1 MNSTD
6 ELVVRLAVE
15 KRMLD
20 SATLAAVRERLAAAP
35 GVVGLPGLVETL
47 IADGALGRQATLELL
62 GEALALP
69 WLRAEDL
76 TPEPAALAAVPRELA
91 LRANVLPLA
100 VRGAVL
106 RLAVADPLAPALES
120 LGDAAQLAL
129 EPVLAPAEA
138 IRAGL
143 LRCYGPVVTPGLGA
157 AVVAEP
163 DANPGADSEGGDAPV
178 ARLVQHLVE
187 EALRRRASDIHIEPQ
202 ANRLR
207 LRMRIDGVLQE
218 VDGPPKAL
226 QAALISRLKLMARMA
241 LDEKRVP
248 QDGRIQISVA
258 RKPVDLRASCLPTV
272 YGESM
277 VLRVLEAERLA
288 LDWSALGLWPDDE
301 HRLARAIDAPDG
313 LVLVTGPTGS
323 GKTTTLYTCLHRL
336 NRPER
341 KIVTVEDPIEYRLAG
356 INQVPVRPDTG
367 LTFAVALRA
376 ILRQAPNVVMIG
388 EIRDRETAE
397 IAVNAAQTGHLV
409 FSTLHTNDAAG
420 AVARLI
426 DLGVKP
432 FLLAATLRAVVAQR
446 LVRRI
451 CPACQRPYEPTPAE
465 LRGFVLPAQAL
476 SEADWRRGIGCPECH
491 GSGYRGR
498 MGVYELLV
506 ADEEL
511 RRLIY
516 GNVTAAQLRAAARRD
531 GMRTMREDGLRKTL
545 AGLTTIAEIAAQTVG
560 DTEQDTPQTAPQ
572 FSRHEL

>member
-1 MNSTD
+1 VNSAD

-15 KRMLD
+15 KRLVD
-20 SATLAAVRERLAAAP
+20 RAAVEAARDRQDDVTAQARP
-35 GVVGLPGLVETL
+35 LVETL
-47 IADGALGRQATLELL
+47 IADGVLDRGAAMKLL

-69 WLRAEDL
+69 CLRPEEL
-76 TPEPAALAAVPRELA
+76 PSEPAALEAVSRELA
-91 LRANVLPLA
+91 LRANVLPLS

-106 RLAVADPLAPALES
+106 RVAVADPLSHDLDTLAHAV
-120 LGDAAQLAL
+120 QLTL
-129 EPVLAPAEA
+129 DPVLAPADT
-138 IRAGL
+138 IRAEL
-143 LRCYGPVVTPGLGA
+143 LRSYPPVA
-157 AVVAEP
+157 ASVAATSPDAEP
-163 DANPGADSEGGDAPV
+163 AADAEGGEAPV

-187 EALRRRASDIHIEPQ
+187 EALRRRASDIHLEPQ
-202 ANRLR
+202 EQRLR
-207 LRMRIDGVLQE
+207 LRLRIDGVLQE
-218 VDGPPKAL
+218 VDGPPKRM
-226 QAALISRLKLMARMA
+226 QAALVSRLKLMARMA

-248 QDGRIQISVA
+248 QDGRIQITVA
-258 RKPVDLRASCLPTV
+258 GKALDLRASCLPTV
-272 YGESM
+272 HGESL

-288 LDWSALGLWPDDE
+288 LDWATLGLWPDDE
-301 HRLARAIDAPDG
+301 RRFARAVDAPDG

-336 NRPER
+336 NHPDR

-356 INQVPVRPDTG
+356 INQVPVRPETG
-367 LTFAVALRA
+367 LTFAAALRA

-451 CPACQRPYEPTPAE
+451 CPHCQQPYEPTPAE
-465 LRGFVLPAQAL
+465 LRGFVLPPEARQ
-476 SEADWRRGIGCPECH
+476 EADWRRGAGCPECQ
-491 GSGYRGR
+491 GTGYRGR

-511 RRLIY
+511 RRRIY
-516 GNVTAAQLRAAARRD
+516 DNVTAAQLRAEARRS

-545 AGLTTIAEIAAQTVG
+545 AGLTTIDEIAAHTVG
-560 DTEQDTPQTAPQ
+560 DSD
-572 FSRHEL
+572 

>member
-1 MNSTD
+1 VNSTD

-15 KRMLD
+15 KRLVD
-20 SATLAAVRERLAAAP
+20 CEALAAVRERLAAAP
-35 GVVGLPGLVETL
+35 PSGASPPLVETL
-47 IADGALGRQATLELL
+47 IADGALGREAALELL

-76 TPEPAALAAVPRELA
+76 LPEPAALAAVPRELA
-91 LRANVLPLA
+91 LRAHALPLS
-100 VRGAVL
+100 VRGVVL
-106 RLAVADPLAPALES
+106 RLAVADPLDPALES
-120 LGDAAQLAL
+120 LGDAAQLAV

-138 IRAGL
+138 IRAAL
-143 LRCYGPVVTPGLGA
+143 LRCYGPVATPGPA
-157 AVVAEP
+157 AAPAP
-163 DANPGADSEGGDAPV
+163 DPVSADYGADSEAGDAPV

-202 ANRLR
+202 AQSLR

-218 VDGPPKAL
+218 VDGPPKRL
-226 QAALISRLKLMARMA
+226 HAALISRLKLMARMA

-248 QDGRIQISVA
+248 QDGRIQVLVA
-258 RKPVDLRASCLPTV
+258 RKAIDLRASCLPTV

-277 VLRVLEAERLA
+277 VLRVLEAERLS

-301 HRLARAIDAPDG
+301 QRLARAIDAPDG

-336 NRPER
+336 NRPDR
-341 KIVTVEDPIEYRLAG
+341 KIITVEDPIEYRLAG
-356 INQVPVRPDTG
+356 INQVPVRTDTG
-367 LTFAVALRA
+367 LTFSTALRA

-446 LVRRI
+446 LVRRV
-451 CPACQRPYEPTPAE
+451 CRDCQHPYQPAPAE
-465 LRGFVLPAQAL
+465 LRGFVLPAEAL
-476 SEADWRRGIGCPECH
+476 SEADWRRGAGCPECH

-516 GNVTAAQLRAAARRD
+516 GNVTAAQLRAAARQA

-545 AGLTTIAEIAAQTVG
+545 AGLTTIVEIAAQTVG
-560 DTEQDTPQTAPQ
+560 DSDQDTPQTEPLSYPQ
-572 FSRHEL
+572 

>member
-1 MNSTD
+1 MTSVD

-15 KRMLD
+15 KRLVD
-20 SATLAAVRERLAAAP
+20 RAALAALRERQSASVSEVHAP
-35 GVVGLPGLVETL
+35 LVATL
-47 IADGALGRQATLELL
+47 IAEGTLGRDAALALL

-69 WLRAEDL
+69 CLRAEEL
-76 TPEPAALAAVPRELA
+76 LPEPAALAAVPRELA
-91 LRANVLPLA
+91 LRAHALPLA

-106 RLAVADPLAPALES
+106 RLAVSDPLAPELEK
-120 LGDAAQLAL
+120 LGQAVQLAL

-138 IRAGL
+138 IRAAL
-143 LRCYGPVVTPGLGA
+143 LRCYGPVGTPAPA
-157 AVVAEP
+157 AAPALELAT
-163 DANPGADSEGGDAPV
+163 DLEGGDAPI
-178 ARLVQHLVE
+178 ARLVQHIVA
-187 EALRRRASDIHIEPQ
+187 EALRRRASDIHLEPQ
-202 ANRLR
+202 AQRLR
-207 LRMRIDGVLQE
+207 LRLRIDGVLQE
-218 VDGPPKAL
+218 VDGPPKRL
-226 QAALISRLKLMARMA
+226 QAALISRLKLMARMG
-241 LDEKRVP
+241 LDEKRAP

-258 RKPVDLRASCLPTV
+258 GKSLDLRASCLPTV

-288 LDWSALGLWPDDE
+288 LEWSTLGLWPDDE
-301 HRLARAIDAPDG
+301 LRFTRAVDAPDG

-336 NRPER
+336 NRPDR

-367 LTFAVALRA
+367 LTFTVALRA

-451 CPACQRPYEPTPAE
+451 CPSCQAPYVPTPAE
-465 LRGFVLPAQAL
+465 VRGFAL
-476 SEADWRRGIGCPECH
+476 TAAALAEADWRRGAGCPECH
-491 GSGYRGR
+491 GSGFRGR

-511 RRLIY
+511 SRLIY
-516 GNVTAAQLRAAARRD
+516 GNVTAAQLRAAARRS

-545 AGLTTIAEIAAQTVG
+545 AGLTTIDEIAAHTVG
-560 DTEQDTPQTAPQ
+560 DSD
-572 FSRHEL
+572 